1 MRRFA
6 AIAAALLATAPGMA
20 QAADNQCLT
29 PAEFTSLATYALPSV
44 ITGTAQRCSTALAPD
59 AYLRRNGERLAASYS
74 AHKASAWPG
83 AKAAFLK
90 ISSSSSADTNA
101 LIRGMPDASLQQM
114 LDAAMAGMVGQRLPV
129 ERCAT
134 VDTVVRLL
142 APLPPQNTAE
152 LIALAVGLGS
162 KTGDRKLGAINLCR
176 A

>member
-1 MRRFA
+1 
-6 AIAAALLATAPGMA
+6 
-20 QAADNQCLT
+20 
-29 PAEFTSLATYALPSV
+29 
-44 ITGTAQRCSTALAPD
+44 
-59 AYLRRNGERLAASYS
+59 
-74 AHKASAWPG
+74 
-83 AKAAFLK
+83 
-90 ISSSSSADTNA
+90 
-101 LIRGMPDASLQQM
+101 MPDASLQQM

>member
-6 AIAAALLATAPGMA
+6 AIAAAVLAAAPGVA
-20 QAADNQCLT
+20 QAAESPCLT

-44 ITGTAQRCSTALAPD
+44 ITGTTQRCSTALGPD
-59 AYLRRNGERLAASYS
+59 AYLRRNGQQLAASYS
-74 AHKASAWPG
+74 ARKAIAWPG

-90 ISSSSSADTNA
+90 ISTSSNADANG
-101 LIRGMPDASLQQM
+101 LIRGMPDTSLQQM

-134 VDTVVRLL
+134 VDNVVRLL

-162 KTGDRKLGAINLCR
+162 KAGEHKLGAISLCK

>member
-1 MRRFA
+1 MRRFT
-6 AIAAALLATAPGMA
+6 AIAAAILAAAPGMA

-29 PAEFTSLATYALPSV
+29 PAEFTALATYALPSV
-44 ITGTAQRCSTALAPD
+44 ISGTTQRCGTALAPD
-59 AYLRRNGERLAASYS
+59 AYLRRNGQQLAASY
-74 AHKASAWPG
+74 AARKASAWPG

-90 ISSSSSADTNA
+90 ISTSSNADANT

-129 ERCAT
+129 ERCTT
-134 VDTVVRLL
+134 VDNVVRLL

-162 KTGDRKLGAINLCR
+162 KTGERKLGAINLCR
-176 A
+176 S